1 MEAVATEDCAS
12 GRPLLGRDV
21 AGASGLGCGASLRFV
36 PEYSTYF
43 RPEGLPGVE
52 ALHARFVEHAYVP
65 HSHPT
70 WTVAVVHYGA
80 ARFEV
85 DATQQRAERGELFVL
100 EPEAVHTGMAAV
112 PEGWAYEVLY
122 LDPAVLHE
130 WDERDAAAPR
140 ASRWV
145 VFRDRALRDSLLRM
159 HARLR
164 DGGFGLE
171 LDEAVL
177 GAIAALRPHLRPGSP
192 PARRGSEHAAVRRAC
207 GYLNEHWDEPVPLAE
222 LSSFAGLTRFELVR
236 RFHHQTGL
244 TPHAFQTNVRI
255 ARARRMLSAGEPIAR
270 VAAACGFADQ
280 PHLTRTFRRA
290 VGVTPGRFTA
300 TT

>member
-1 MEAVATEDCAS
+1 
-12 GRPLLGRDV
+12 
-21 AGASGLGCGASLRFV
+21 
-36 PEYSTYF
+36 
-43 RPEGLPGVE
+43 
-52 ALHARFVEHAYVP
+52 
-65 HSHPT
+65 
-70 WTVAVVHYGA
+70 VAVVHYGA

-85 DATQQRAERGELFVL
+85 DATQQRADRGELFVL

-122 LDPAVLHE
+122 LDPALLHE
-130 WDERDAAAPR
+130 WDERDAVAPR
-140 ASRWV
+140 AARWV

-164 DGGFGLE
+164 AGSLGLE
-171 LDEAVL
+171 LDESIL
-177 GAIAALRPHLRPGSP
+177 GAVAALRPHLRPGSP
-192 PARRGSEHAAVRRAC
+192 PARWGSEHAAVRRAC
-207 GYLNEHWDEPVPLAE
+207 AYLKEHWHEPVPLAE

-236 RFHHQTGL
+236 RFHRETGL
-244 TPHAFQTNVRI
+244 TPHAFQTNLRI
-255 ARARRMLSAGEPIAR
+255 ARARGMLSTGEPIAR

-290 VGVTPGRFTA
+290 VGVTPGRFAA